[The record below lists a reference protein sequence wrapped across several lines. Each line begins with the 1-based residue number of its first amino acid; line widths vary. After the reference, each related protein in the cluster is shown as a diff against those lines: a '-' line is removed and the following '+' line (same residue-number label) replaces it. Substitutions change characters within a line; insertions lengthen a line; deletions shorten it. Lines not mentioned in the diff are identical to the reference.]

1 MWSRTGEPTTHDK
14 ASRALEQAL
23 LTLCIIPQELFQ
35 LQEKNHIPQK
45 SHFSGHALNTATFR
59 AEKVKQGHLQE
70 MVVLLEY
77 VNYLSNGARAQL

>member
-23 LTLCIIPQELFQ
+23 LTLCKFLKNCFSSRK
-35 LQEKNHIPQK
+35 KNHIHQK
-45 SHFSGHALNTATFR
+45 SHFSGHALNTADFR